1 MNKENK
7 EKTTK
12 ELREAF
18 NDQDYPVVL
27 DKQSL
32 EKLIKNKI
40 LRAGVYQKNIAQRKE
55 LI

>member
-1 MNKENK
+1 MNKEAK
-7 EKTTK
+7 EKTFK
-12 ELREAF
+12 ELHEAF

-32 EKLIKNKI
+32 EKLIKNKF
-40 LRAGVYQKNIAQRKE
+40 LRAAVYQKNIAQRKE